1 MMKRYICI
9 LAALC
14 AIAACTTPKNG
25 EYTIHLLTTNDVH
38 GRYFDSLYVE
48 DAVRASLIN
57 ISAHVDSLRTLWG
70 EENVV
75 LIDAG
80 DCLQGDNAS
89 FYFNFIDTVSTH
101 LFARMVD
108 YIGYDA
114 VVVGNHD
121 IETGHPVYDRV
132 EKDMK
137 TPFLAAN
144 AISETTGK
152 SYFKDYAVLKKGGL
166 KVAVIGFTNANIRNW
181 LSPKLWSGMDFRS
194 LVPMAQEV
202 VDQVRTK
209 EKPDVVIVATHSG
222 TGRGDGS
229 LLESQGMDLFSSL
242 SGVDFVVCAHD
253 HRPLIHQNDSIC
265 LVNSGSHCMNLGHGQ
280 ITLEFENGVL
290 VDKSISGSLIPVD
303 KNKADVQMRN
313 QFYADYKAIKGF
325 TTLEVGTLKT
335 DLVTSDAYKGMSEY
349 LNLLHTLS
357 LGCTPAQL
365 SLAAPL
371 TFNGYV
377 KAGTILFNDLFTI
390 YPYENQLYVI
400 RMTGKEFKDC
410 LEYSYEKWI
419 NTVATSKDHVLKIID
434 RADPR
439 TGQQRWSFANRSYN
453 FDSAGG
459 LFYEVDVTKPYGS
472 RVSITTLADGSA
484 FDEAAE
490 YNVAVTS
497 YRANGGGGILGEGA
511 GIDTGKIDER
521 VVEYYPEIRDLLYDY
536 LLENKVIDP
545 VVTGNSAVIG
555 GWKFVPEKIAVP
567 ALERD
572 MELLFA
578 RR

>member
-48 DAVRASLIN
+48 DAVRPSLIN
-57 ISAHVDSLRTLWG
+57 VSAHVDSLRTLWG

-152 SYFKDYAVLKKGGL
+152 SYFKDYVVLKKGGL

-313 QFYADYKAIKGF
+313 QFYVDYKAIKGF

-545 VVTGNSAVIG
+545 AVTGNSAVIG